1 MLSRARVAIWGNTG
15 ATGMQHTSARTLA
28 TVRDYGGLV
37 EALRARCD
45 ELNVAGITLDDLA
58 GLAVGHVNK
67 LLCPQPMRVLGP
79 VSLPAL
85 LGALGLQLI
94 VAEDPEALARVRAR
108 LTPRTPGT
116 ATRANNHGPRRKAP
130 RRNAQALRRSLRP
143 RSGWQKTRARGAV
156 PSASS
161 PLSNIGP
168 PPSPERRALK
178 SWLVRSSICAGM
190 PRAAVG

>member
-1 MLSRARVAIWGNTG
+1 
-15 ATGMQHTSARTLA
+15 MQHTSARTLA

-94 VAEDPEALARVRAR
+94 VAEDPEALARVQAR

-116 ATRANNHGPRRKAP
+116 ATRANNHGPRRKAARRTANALGVACALDRAGKRPGVGVGYP
-130 RRNAQALRRSLRP
+130 RQARP
-143 RSGWQKTRARGAV
+143 LTYIDLPLPTAAGSEILAYALFDRG
-156 PSASS
+156 
-161 PLSNIGP
+161 
-168 PPSPERRALK
+168 
-178 SWLVRSSICAGM
+178 
-190 PRAAVG
+190 